1 MAIINN
7 PWLNT
12 LQRSYNDIKVNLLN
26 KVNLMVQDSVNPL
39 LTSEEDKNKRA
50 ITDTT
55 EGNIF
60 TLLISMFSGIAEV
73 IHYYIDSMARETFF
87 ITARRYT
94 SLQKHCK
101 MLDYHI
107 KSANPPSVNL
117 LIQRT
122 KEDREDL
129 IIPVYKPNLSN
140 NVVFKDS
147 SGNQW
152 VTETEYRLRGSYE
165 KISAKARAMV
175 RNLSV
180 DKTTKAWGDTIAFWL
195 VPGATVVLSNY
206 TTGGYQQSSTYT
218 LSFDYLIPDEVEP
231 GLGGLMTAFII
242 AIRLHN
248 YTPDDAAAPTN
259 FSLKMVNLTDSS
271 GHWEGSFTGGIPD
284 DVASQVEQK
293 DISLSMSMVRG
304 TCQFNNVVL
313 KKDGEIVSLPDQQY
327 STLPPQ
333 SQTPVCT
340 VNINNS
346 EGGSIVVTRGNSET
360 ITTSGELTEGE
371 IVSIKA
377 TPESGYKF
385 VEWWDGNANNPR
397 ELKITSDLI
406 NTELNITA
414 TFVEDESG
422 SGGEDNPGPEL
433 PDLVGQDLP
442 FIVISVVQKEYV
454 AKQSFGTINQ
464 QNTVLYVPNIPS
476 NKYYVEGSMT
486 LWVND
491 EIWSLVDTFAYSG
504 PGDKVYKIELDQNM
518 RPYVVFPSDVLNGTV
533 PDIGS
538 EVFGE
543 FYMTN
548 GANANIAAGSITNV
562 PSQIPNSSNYKVL
575 QQSAASGGT
584 NYETF
589 GMIKQRLP
597 LMMKSMNI
605 GITKEDFEA
614 IAMNINGVAKA
625 YVDYKC
631 GQRFTL
637 YISPE
642 NGILPSQSLLDS
654 VREVI
659 NQRKALST
667 NYTIDFIRPEYIFVN
682 MVVTGKKSASEE
694 IITKQI
700 IETLTNFYSFE
711 NADPNRLVAL
721 SDIYGMVENLKTVD
735 FLYIN
740 SLVFIPQVKAANYT
754 SSPQIR
760 ISNFAT
766 DYTPK
771 PYKDLGSTLVDQSS
785 YDVYLTLTADFENQ
799 SFEIGLDNSIYNST
813 GITIQTNGDLKFDQ
827 QFSIDISFNSN
838 ATMKVI
844 NQIDGGYQLSY
855 APGKIIEDHFKC
867 SMILTCDQLNT
878 VGHQE
883 INTDDPEAHHY
894 SLVLRIPFIGSSYSP
909 SGELGNNKYSE
920 VKTILGQGA
929 FEGHS
934 LQLMDQNNIT
944 IKVNEVI

>member
-117 LIQRT
+117 IIQRT

-180 DKTTKAWGDTIAFWL
+180 DKITKAWDDTIAFWL

-333 SQTPVCT
+333 
-340 VNINNS
+340 
-346 EGGSIVVTRGNSET
+346 
-360 ITTSGELTEGE
+360 
-371 IVSIKA
+371 
-377 TPESGYKF
+377 
-385 VEWWDGNANNPR
+385 
-397 ELKITSDLI
+397 
-406 NTELNITA
+406 
-414 TFVEDESG
+414 DESG
-422 SGGEDNPGPEL
+422 SGEEDPEL

-486 LWVND
+486 LWIND

-504 PGDKVYKIELDQNM
+504 PGDRVYKIELDQNM

-543 FYMTN
+543 FYVTN

-614 IAMNINGVAKA
+614 IAMNVNGVAKA

-766 DYTPK
+766 NYTPK

-799 SFEIGLDNSIYNST
+799 SFKIGLDNSIYNST

-838 ATMKVI
+838 ATMKVV

-855 APGKIIEDHFKC
+855 ASGKIIDDHFKC

-883 INTDDPEAHHY
+883 TNTDNPEAHHY

-909 SGELGNNKYSE
+909 SGELGNNKYAE

>member
-12 LQRSYNDIKVNLLN
+12 LQRSYNDIKINLLN
-26 KVNLMVQDSVNPL
+26 KVNLMVQDSINPL

-117 LIQRT
+117 IIQRT

-218 LSFDYLIPDEVEP
+218 LSFDYLISGEVEP

-284 DVASQVEQK
+284 DVDSQVEQK

-333 SQTPVCT
+333 
-340 VNINNS
+340 
-346 EGGSIVVTRGNSET
+346 
-360 ITTSGELTEGE
+360 
-371 IVSIKA
+371 
-377 TPESGYKF
+377 
-385 VEWWDGNANNPR
+385 
-397 ELKITSDLI
+397 
-406 NTELNITA
+406 
-414 TFVEDESG
+414 DESG
-422 SGGEDNPGPEL
+422 SGEGGGSDEPGPEL

-476 NKYYVEGSMT
+476 NKYYVEGSMI

-518 RPYVVFPSDVLNGTV
+518 RPYVVFSSDALNGTV

-543 FYMTN
+543 FYVTN
-548 GANANIAAGSITNV
+548 GTNANIAAGSITNV

-614 IAMNINGVAKA
+614 IAMNVNGVAKA

-760 ISNFAT
+760 VSNFAT
-766 DYTPK
+766 NYTPK

-813 GITIQTNGDLKFDQ
+813 GITLQTNGDLKFDQ

-855 APGKIIEDHFKC
+855 APGKIIDDHFQC

-883 INTDDPEAHHY
+883 TNTDEPEAHHY
-894 SLVLRIPFIGSSYSP
+894 SLVLRIPFIGSSYSL

>member
-12 LQRSYNDIKVNLLN
+12 LQRSYNDIKINLLN

-140 NVVFKDS
+140 NVIFKDS

-165 KISAKARAMV
+165 KVSAKARAMV
-175 RNLSV
+175 RSLSA
-180 DKTTKAWGDTIAFWL
+180 DKTTK
-195 VPGATVVLSNY
+195 N
-206 TTGGYQQSSTYT
+206 
-218 LSFDYLIPDEVEP
+218 
-231 GLGGLMTAFII
+231 
-242 AIRLHN
+242 
-248 YTPDDAAAPTN
+248 
-259 FSLKMVNLTDSS
+259 
-271 GHWEGSFTGGIPD
+271 
-284 DVASQVEQK
+284 
-293 DISLSMSMVRG
+293 
-304 TCQFNNVVL
+304 
-313 KKDGEIVSLPDQQY
+313 
-327 STLPPQ
+327 
-333 SQTPVCT
+333 
-340 VNINNS
+340 
-346 EGGSIVVTRGNSET
+346 
-360 ITTSGELTEGE
+360 
-371 IVSIKA
+371 
-377 TPESGYKF
+377 
-385 VEWWDGNANNPR
+385 
-397 ELKITSDLI
+397 DLI
-406 NTELNITA
+406 DTELNITA

-422 SGGEDNPGPEL
+422 SGGEDNPDQEL

-486 LWVND
+486 LWIND

-518 RPYVVFPSDVLNGTV
+518 RPYVVFSSDVLNGTV

-543 FYMTN
+543 FYVTN
-548 GANANIAAGSITNV
+548 GANANIAAGSITNI

-589 GMIKQRLP
+589 VMIKQRLP

-614 IAMNINGVAKA
+614 IAMNVNGVAKA

-682 MVVTGKKSASEE
+682 MTVTGKKSASEE

-740 SLVFIPQVKAANYT
+740 NLVFIPQVKAANYT

-766 DYTPK
+766 NYTPK

-813 GITIQTNGDLKFDQ
+813 GITIQTNGGLKFDQ

-855 APGKIIEDHFKC
+855 APGKIIDDHFKC

-883 INTDDPEAHHY
+883 TNTDDPEVHHY

>member
-12 LQRSYNDIKVNLLN
+12 LQRSYNDIKINLLN

-117 LIQRT
+117 IIQRT

-140 NVVFKDS
+140 NVIFKDS

-165 KISAKARAMV
+165 KVSAKARAMV
-175 RNLSV
+175 RNLSA
-180 DKTTKAWGDTIAFWL
+180 DKTTEA
-195 VPGATVVLSNY
+195 
-206 TTGGYQQSSTYT
+206 
-218 LSFDYLIPDEVEP
+218 
-231 GLGGLMTAFII
+231 
-242 AIRLHN
+242 
-248 YTPDDAAAPTN
+248 
-259 FSLKMVNLTDSS
+259 
-271 GHWEGSFTGGIPD
+271 
-284 DVASQVEQK
+284 
-293 DISLSMSMVRG
+293 
-304 TCQFNNVVL
+304 
-313 KKDGEIVSLPDQQY
+313 
-327 STLPPQ
+327 
-333 SQTPVCT
+333 
-340 VNINNS
+340 
-346 EGGSIVVTRGNSET
+346 
-360 ITTSGELTEGE
+360 
-371 IVSIKA
+371 
-377 TPESGYKF
+377 
-385 VEWWDGNANNPR
+385 WDGNANNPG
-397 ELKITSDLI
+397 ELKITNDPI
-406 NTELNITA
+406 DTELNITA
-414 TFVEDESG
+414 TFVEDE
-422 SGGEDNPGPEL
+422 PGPEL

-486 LWVND
+486 LWIND

-518 RPYVVFPSDVLNGTV
+518 RPYVVFSSDTLNGTV

-543 FYMTN
+543 FYVTN

-614 IAMNINGVAKA
+614 IAMNVNGVAKA

-721 SDIYGMVENLKTVD
+721 SDIYGMIENLKTVD

-766 DYTPK
+766 NYTPK

-813 GITIQTNGDLKFDQ
+813 GITLQTNGDLKFDQ

-855 APGKIIEDHFKC
+855 ASGKIIDDHFKC

-883 INTDDPEAHHY
+883 TNTDDPEAHHY